1 MSTKITIS
9 KPDLNVVK
17 GVSAKSGKPYELRI
31 QTGYLHSVSAD
42 GVVGDFPD
50 KFEFILEDGQ
60 QPYARGVYSLSPSAL
75 QVSRDGRLETRVR
88 LLPVP
93 AAAK

>member
-31 QTGYLHSVSAD
+31 QTGYLHSVSVD
-42 GVVGDFPD
+42 GVIGDFPD

-60 QPYARGVYSLSPSAL
+60 PAYARGLYTLAPSAM
-75 QVSRDGRLETRVR
+75 QVSRDGRLELRAR
-88 LLPVP
+88 LVPVP